1 MRSTLIGCWVVVLL
15 VGAAVPA
22 RAQFSFDARRIG
34 MGGLSLTRDGNLRRY
49 NPAYR
54 AVPDHRGVG
63 GGAKLTIP
71 IPLGVLQALKDS
83 AAFDVHASYFNAIEL
98 ANKVLNPPLYLE
110 VKKAPIPTNDVTFTV
125 GRNAL
130 VVDLGSAR
138 RLVPTDEIGIGG
150 SSRFFDIGPTIKGVH
165 IGVLAF
171 LQEDAGIT
179 LGDTLRD
186 FLRNADSARVRT
198 RYFVNVDGKGQGGFA
213 PTISYAG
220 RLAGGAPDS
229 DDGFYV
235 GGALHYYFG
244 VAFARATG
252 IDGFRTGDTLFA
264 GSNPVKPTVDDTIYT
279 SNRIGKQFGRGVG
292 GDVGFAYVAG
302 PVELGVGVNDI
313 GARLT
318 WKDTEVRRGFYATDS
333 NTVRD
338 SVIQNHIESH
348 TKLPVSYIANI
359 AYRMG
364 QGITLGAD
372 IVDNGRGTAE
382 HVGAEVRFGP
392 LALRGGV
399 ARDTRKKVEFGTG
412 AGLRFGPFGLDV
424 GFWTHSNSLSNAR
437 AITMATS
444 LSVY

>member
-1 MRSTLIGCWVVVLL
+1 MRSTLVGCWVVILL
-15 VGAAVPA
+15 LGAATPA

-34 MGGLSLTRDGNLRRY
+34 MGGLSLNRDNLRRY

-54 AVPDHRGVG
+54 AVSGRRGGVLSP
-63 GGAKLTIP
+63 KLTIP
-71 IPLGVLQALKDS
+71 IPLGLISALKDS
-83 AAFDVHASYFNAIEL
+83 VAYNIHAANFSAVAL
-98 ANKVLNPPLYLE
+98 ANLVLNPPLYLE
-110 VKKAPIPTNDVTFTV
+110 IKKAPLDTNDVTFTI

-130 VVDLGSAR
+130 AVDLGRAR
-138 RLVPTDEIGIGG
+138 ELVPLDRLGIG
-150 SSRFFDIGPTIKGVH
+150 SSTHFLDIGPTIQGLH
-165 IGVLAF
+165 IGVVGF
-171 LQEDAGIT
+171 FQEDAGLT
-179 LGDTLRD
+179 LDTTLSN
-186 FLRNADSARVRT
+186 FLRKADSARTRT
-198 RYFVNVDGKGQGGFA
+198 LYSVNLDGKAQGGFA
-213 PTISYAG
+213 PTLSYAG

-229 DDGFYV
+229 DDGLYF

-244 VAFARATG
+244 VAYARASG
-252 IDGFRTGDTLFA
+252 IAGFRTGDTLFA
-264 GSNPVKPTVDDTIYT
+264 GPSPVKPDLEDTLFT
-279 SNRIGKQFGRGVG
+279 SNKIGTRYGRGVG
-292 GDVGFAYVAG
+292 GDVGFAYIAG
-302 PVELGVGVNDI
+302 SIELGVGVNDI

-318 WKDTEVRRGFYATDS
+318 WKDTQVRRVYYDTTTDS
-333 NTVRD
+333 IRVTT
-338 SVIQNHIESH
+338 IQNHVESK

-382 HVGAEVRFGP
+382 HVGAEVRFGA

-412 AGLRFGPFGLDV
+412 AGLRLGPLGLDV

-444 LSVY
+444 LSIY